1 MISIIIPT
9 RNAERYLPAL
19 LDRLKEQ
26 KVEGERVCPVIAP
39 EPLAEAARERK
50 AARITEIIVID
61 SESTDRTVAIA
72 KEAGVRVISIRL
84 SEFDHGGTRNLAWQ
98 QARGE
103 YIFFLTQDALPVD
116 EHYLQNMLEMLEK
129 GEMAGRPDTSA
140 MSSFPEIAP
149 IAGEKQETA
158 VAGQDTPA
166 RWNGQHQAET
176 QDKVY
181 CQERRESRRDLDES
195 KKAIPPLVMVSGR
208 QIARPDANPV
218 EKLTRAF
225 NYPKQSFVRD
235 ASAIGTMGIKAYFFS
250 DACAVYRRSFLE
262 EMGGFEA
269 PILTN
274 EDMLMAARALKKGYR
289 IGYCAEAAVYHSHNF
304 SLGQHYRRNFDVAAF
319 LQMHEDEIASGGTT
333 GEGIRMVLFTE
344 KELARHLHLI
354 SMVRC
359 VFESAAKLLGNRAGK
374 KYKRLTKEQIR
385 KRTSNPGYWRKQ
397 A

>member
-1 MISIIIPT
+1 M
-9 RNAERYLPAL
+9 
-19 LDRLKEQ
+19 
-26 KVEGERVCPVIAP
+26 EGERVCPVIGP
-39 EPLAEAARERK
+39 EPLPETAREKK
-50 AARITEIIVID
+50 AARIAEIIVID
-61 SESTDRTVAIA
+61 SESTDRTVSIA
-72 KEAGVRVISIRL
+72 KEAGARVIPIRQ

-98 QARGE
+98 QAQGE

-116 EHYLQNMLEMLEK
+116 ENYLQNMLEMLEK
-129 GEMAGRPDTSA
+129 GEMAGRSDITDALKMPKNSA
-140 MSSFPEIAP
+140 ESNT
-149 IAGEKQETA
+149 ET
-158 VAGQDTPA
+158 
-166 RWNGQHQAET
+166 H
-176 QDKVY
+176 
-181 CQERRESRRDLDES
+181 
-195 KKAIPPLVMVSGR
+195 PLVMVSGR

-319 LQMHEDEIASGGTT
+319 LQMHEEEIASGGTT

-344 KELARHLHLI
+344 KELAKHLHLI

-374 KYKRLTKEQIR
+374 KYKSLTKEQIR
-385 KRTSNPGYWRKQ
+385 KRTSNPGYWRK
-397 A
+397 